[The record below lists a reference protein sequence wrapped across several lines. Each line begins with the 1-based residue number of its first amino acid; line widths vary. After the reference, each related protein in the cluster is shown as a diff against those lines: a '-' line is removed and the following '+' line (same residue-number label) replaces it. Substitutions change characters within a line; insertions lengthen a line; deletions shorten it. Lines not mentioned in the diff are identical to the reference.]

1 MTSSAAKRPTYHSA
15 SQAKLISDPTGL
27 LQLDMPLGQGPI
39 TELIQSI
46 TDDAAL
52 PHSLDESTNDGN
64 TSGAGDDT
72 DDEPDDQE
80 QAFAD
85 NSDDGLPIRQEAE
98 SRHDR
103 KVVRQENPGD
113 RGHWDMG
120 DAHSLVRAAE
130 VYKDHLAKGFL
141 SLQGLDNAFDG
152 LRIEADLPELAGSLG
167 DLVSE
172 VAEPT
177 HGGFASAAVAA
188 SLPPPPVEETT
199 TASEPYRPTYHFT
212 PETNWINDPNGLFY
226 LDGVYHMFFQY
237 NPEGSQWGNM
247 SWGHAT
253 STDLVNWTEH
263 EVALPYSAE
272 QQIFSG
278 SIVVDYNNTSG
289 FGYGPNGEPPVVAIY
304 TANIPPQ
311 NGEPQDQ
318 EQALAF
324 SHDGGM
330 TWTFYDGNPVLDI
343 PDPEFRDPKVFWQ
356 DNPGDDDYWVM
367 GVARPLAREAE
378 FYKSYDLKDWSY
390 LSSFGPANAVGGIW
404 EVPDLIKMTVEN
416 TGETKYLLIQNLN
429 PGGIAGGSAAQY
441 FIGDWDGV
449 TFTADNINTAGS
461 PGDVVFDGFESGY
474 GGWSV
479 EGSAFGP
486 GPASGAI
493 GFQSPV
499 VGFDG
504 AGLVNSFR
512 DAQGNAGD
520 AGTGRMLSDT
530 FTIEKNFINFKIG
543 GGGHAINLDVIR
555 DPGAPGGTT
564 IADFE
569 YGLPAGWVGTGHFAT
584 TSPVVAGNSNGPG
597 QLANWDGVGLL
608 STFNVPDGT
617 YDGPTGTI
625 TSPEFVIDA
634 KYINFKIGGGNHNG
648 VDTPDPLTQMQLI
661 VDGQVVR
668 TMSGG
673 WSEALGQQHWDV
685 EEFIGKSAQIRI
697 VDENSGGFGYIM
709 VDSIEMNDSLPATG
723 EIFEDWEVDGPPP
736 GWTASGD
743 FAGSGGLGPIGT
755 SSGSGFGSDVGRVL
769 DTFYSGDPATGE
781 LTSDAF
787 TITKDFIN
795 VRMGGGG
802 HTGEFGTTVDL
813 LINGQVVDFA
823 TGKFSGILDWTSW
836 DVSEYV
842 GQQAQ
847 IRIRDASSSNSWGHI
862 FVDRIEFADEAFTP
876 TQLSPT
882 AINLI
887 VDGQRVATASGNFDE
902 VLDWKG
908 WDVSQY
914 VGKEAQIEI
923 IDYNTGAWGHINV
936 DAITFADSAYPTSKF
951 LADWIDYGADNYATI
966 SWHNLPEGERP
977 TTISWMNNWTYAASI
992 PTGDFRG
999 SMTIPR
1005 EYSLREIDGEVR
1017 LIQTPVEQLKELRR
1031 EHVSVNDVTVADGEL
1046 KAPLEGNAL
1055 EIVATFDAAEAD
1067 ASRFGVKV
1075 RVGDGEETLVGY
1087 DATTG
1092 EVFIDRTES
1101 GIIPAESFAAIH
1113 TAPLEVT
1120 PDGDIKLHIF
1130 VDAASVEL
1138 FANDGLRTITDQIF
1152 PNPGS
1157 LGVELFAEGG
1167 TAAVDLDIWKL
1178 STEDEREQAPRS
1190 YVGTVGND
1198 LLTAWEGATGAL
1210 RFDSRGGD
1218 DVIVGSVGLD
1228 RINGGTGADVLRGG
1242 RGSDWL
1248 DGGRG
1253 NDMIAAG
1260 GGALDHVLGGAGAD
1274 LFLFATETRDGHRD
1288 RTVIG
1293 DFKTGI
1299 DAIDLGEAEVV
1310 SHKSLFGSLVLTLD
1324 GDGDQIVLTGV
1335 ARYDDSLFV

>member
-1 MTSSAAKRPTYHSA
+1 MAA
-15 SQAKLISDPTGL
+15 G
-27 LQLDMPLGQGPI
+27 
-39 TELIQSI
+39 EL
-46 TDDAAL
+46 
-52 PHSLDESTNDGN
+52 
-64 TSGAGDDT
+64 
-72 DDEPDDQE
+72 
-80 QAFAD
+80 
-85 NSDDGLPIRQEAE
+85 
-98 SRHDR
+98 
-103 KVVRQENPGD
+103 
-113 RGHWDMG
+113 
-120 DAHSLVRAAE
+120 
-130 VYKDHLAKGFL
+130 
-141 SLQGLDNAFDG
+141 
-152 LRIEADLPELAGSLG
+152 
-167 DLVSE
+167 
-172 VAEPT
+172 
-177 HGGFASAAVAA
+177 
-188 SLPPPPVEETT
+188 
-199 TASEPYRPTYHFT
+199 YRPTYHFA
-212 PETNWINDPNGLFY
+212 PEKNWINDPNGLFY

-237 NPEGSQWGNM
+237 NPEGNQWGNM

-253 STDLVNWTEH
+253 SPDLVNWTEH
-263 EVALPYSAE
+263 DVALPYSAE

-278 SIVVDYNNTSG
+278 SVVVDYDNTSG

-304 TANIPPQ
+304 TANIPPL
-311 NGEPQDQ
+311 NGEPYDQ
-318 EQALAF
+318 EQALAY

-378 FYKSYDLKDWSY
+378 FYKSYDLKDWSF

-404 EVPDLIKMTVEN
+404 EVPDLIEMTVEN

-449 TFTADNINTAGS
+449 TFTADNINTAGR
-461 PGDVVFDGFESGY
+461 PGDVVFEGFESGY
-474 GGWSV
+474 DGWTV
-479 EGSAFGP
+479 EGSAFGS

-504 AGLVNSFR
+504 AGLVNSFL
-512 DAQGNAGD
+512 DPQGNPGD
-520 AGTGRMLSDT
+520 IGTGRMLSDA

-543 GGGHAINLDVIR
+543 GGGHTINLDAIR

-569 YGLPAGWVGTGHFAT
+569 HGLPAGWVGTGDFAA
-584 TSPVVAGNSNGPG
+584 TSPVVAGNANGPG

-617 YDGPTGTI
+617 FDAPTGTI

-673 WSEALGQQHWDV
+673 WSEALGQQYWDV

-709 VDSIEMNDSLPATG
+709 VNSIEMNDALPATG

-736 GWTASGD
+736 GWTPSGD

-769 DTFYSGDPATGE
+769 DTFYTGDPATGE

-787 TITKDFIN
+787 TITKDFVN

-802 HTGEFGTTVDL
+802 HTGESGTTVDL
-813 LINGQVVDFA
+813 IVDGEVVDFA
-823 TGKFSGILDWTSW
+823 TGDFSGILNWTSW

-842 GQQAQ
+842 GQEAQ
-847 IRIRDASSSNSWGHI
+847 VRIRDASTSGNWGHI

-882 AINLI
+882 AVNLI
-887 VDGQRVATASGNFDE
+887 VDGERVATASGNFNE

-923 IDYNTGAWGHINV
+923 LDYNTGAWGHINL
-936 DAITFADSAYPTSKF
+936 DAITFADSAYPTSEF
-951 LADWIDYGADNYATI
+951 LADWIDYGADHYATI
-966 SWHNLPEGERP
+966 SWHNLPEGDGP
-977 TTISWMNNWTYAASI
+977 TAISWMNNWTYGASI

-1005 EYSLREIDGEVR
+1005 DYSLREIDGAVR
-1017 LIQTPVEQLKELRR
+1017 LIQTPVEQLEELRR
-1031 EHVSVNDVTVADGEL
+1031 EHVSVEDVTVGDGSL
-1046 KAPLEGNAL
+1046 KAPFGGNAL
-1055 EIVATFDAAEAD
+1055 EIVATFDAAEAE

-1075 RVGDGEETLVGY
+1075 RVGEGEETVIGY
-1087 DATTG
+1087 DKDSG
-1092 EVFIDRTES
+1092 EVFVDRSAS
-1101 GIIPAESFAAIH
+1101 GFLPSESFAAIH
-1113 TAPLEVT
+1113 AAPLEIT
-1120 PDGDIKLHIF
+1120 PEGEVKLHIF

-1152 PNPGS
+1152 PDPES

-1167 TAAVDLDIWKL
+1167 SAELASLDIWRL
-1178 STEDEREQAPRS
+1178 SSEGPEARPPRIYDGTEGD
-1190 YVGTVGND
+1190 D
-1198 LLTAWEGATGAL
+1198 LLAPWEGAKGLL
-1210 RFDSRGGD
+1210 RFDGRGGN
-1218 DVIVGSVGLD
+1218 DVILGSDKID
-1228 RINGGTGADVLRGG
+1228 RIKGGAGDDALHGG
-1242 RGSDWL
+1242 GGSDWL
-1248 DGGRG
+1248 DGGEG
-1253 NDMIAAG
+1253 DDVVAG
-1260 GGALDHVLGGAGAD
+1260 GGGPLDLVWGGAGAD
-1274 LFLFATETRDGHRD
+1274 IFAFGAETSDGHRD

-1293 DFKTGI
+1293 DFKVGT
-1299 DAIDLGEAEVV
+1299 DAIDLGGTEVAR
-1310 SHKSLFGSLVLTLD
+1310 HKSLPGRWSSPWRAMRT
-1324 GDGDQIVLTGV
+1324 
-1335 ARYDDSLFV
+1335 RSS